1 MKICDFGGL
10 IWVVGHGGR
19 WMWLVGAMVVLFCLF
34 VCFFCL
40 FVCLFVCFCFVCLFF
55 FCFLFF
61 FFLLLFVVAVD
72 VVGGG
77 DGVAWVVALWWL
89 WYGWWVFGRWLG
101 LCGGFMVVVGNV

>member
-34 VCFFCL
+34 VFVL
-40 FVCLFVCFCFVCLFF
+40 FVCF

-61 FFLLLFVVAVD
+61 FPAIVCGCSGCGWWGRWCGMGGSFVVVVVW
-72 VVGGG
+72 VVGF
-77 DGVAWVVALWWL
+77 W
-89 WYGWWVFGRWLG
+89 
-101 LCGGFMVVVGNV
+101 